1 MHKDVTDS
9 EIVQGEASKVGLSVD
24 AFLDPKTF
32 MQSHSWTHCGIWN
45 LENSQYAPCGGT
57 WCAW

>member
-32 MQSHSWTHCGIWN
+32 MQSHS
-45 LENSQYAPCGGT
+45 
-57 WCAW
+57 